1 MALPVPNLD
10 DRRFDDLSTEL
21 QARLLRQLPEL
32 TQIAPGD
39 PMLALV
45 DLFAWMTETVIY
57 RANRI
62 PERQRRAFLNLLQ
75 LPLRPALPAR
85 GLVSIDSL
93 AGDALPGLVT
103 SESSLAAGKVQ
114 FSTRGEVQ
122 PTPLELRVVVKQQLS
137 SADLAADGITLD
149 QLRDQ
154 HGLEPNP
161 FRPVSLT
168 PGKDALT
175 TAGTLDNSF
184 YLALCAPKTLIAQA
198 DVIRQ
203 LLAGVVINIGL
214 GSEVGGGGVTP
225 PATSAPARRLEWDL
239 LWWPDPQNKPLA
251 IEALPLEVVAD
262 TSKGGLTCGVVR
274 LRLPRNAAF
283 LSWNSDLDPMEAGM
297 YDLPPEPP
305 ADLKPGQMLFW
316 LRLRLPSENVLQLGY
331 VGVNAVDVL
340 GQGIA
345 RNQVIAIGTGRPD
358 QSAALAQSDVD
369 STSLVLEVQ
378 SATGMEVWSEVA
390 HFSAQG
396 AEDAVYLFDAGT
408 STVRFGDGQKGR
420 RPTAGAVI
428 RARYYRYGGGS
439 AGNLP
444 TRSIKS
450 LSSGDA
456 RLKLRHDWPTQGGVD
471 AESVDQAERRIPAFL
486 THRERAVTAADYSAL
501 VLDNPLR
508 PTGRAD
514 TVPGFYP
521 GNNLQSIRRDVPG
534 VISVFVLPP
543 GEPALAAAPRPTA
556 GMLADVYDY
565 LSARTLVGTELYVL
579 SPQYQPI
586 SLALSLDVID
596 PTTEQ
601 QTFRAVELALLSYLW
616 SLAPGGPRGRGWP
629 MGRMVELNE
638 LRTQAGRVCGVD
650 QINGLRLF
658 YQDLETKAWLESS
671 RDLTLVDYQLPE
683 LMAVSLT
690 AGSGMPVPPQGY
702 GQGAAASGPGSRSVA
717 VPVPVIPDI
726 C

>member
-32 TQIAPGD
+32 TQLAPGD

-62 PERQRRAFLNLLQ
+62 PERQHRAFLNLLQ
-75 LPLRPALPAR
+75 LPLRPAQPAR

-93 AGDALPGLVT
+93 AGDTLPGLVP

-122 PTPLELRVVVKQQLS
+122 PTPLELRVVVKQRLS

-154 HGLEPNP
+154 HGLEPSP
-161 FRPVSLT
+161 FRPVSLV

-175 TAGTLDNSF
+175 TAGTLDNCF
-184 YLALCAPKTLIAQA
+184 YLALCAPKTLVAQA
-198 DVIRQ
+198 DTIRQ
-203 LLAGVVINIGL
+203 LLAGVVLNVGL
-214 GSEVGGGGVTP
+214 APDGEADGQA
-225 PATSAPARRLEWDL
+225 ATAAAPRRLEWDL
-239 LWWPDPQNKPLA
+239 LWWPDPGKHPLT

-262 TSKGGLTCGVVR
+262 TSRGGLIGGVAR

-283 LSWNSDLDPMEAGM
+283 LHWNSELDPMEAGM

-316 LRLRLPSENVLQLGY
+316 LRLRLPSAQALQLGY
-331 VGVNAVDVL
+331 LGINAVDVL

-358 QSAALAQSDVD
+358 QSAVLPQSDVD
-369 STSLVLEVQ
+369 SASLVLEVQ
-378 SATGMEVWSEVA
+378 GTTGMDLWSEVA

-396 AEDAVYLFDAGT
+396 AEDRVYVFDAGT

-420 RPTAGAVI
+420 RPAAGAVI

-444 TRSIKS
+444 ARSIKA
-450 LSSGDA
+450 LTSGDG
-456 RLKLRHDWPTQGGVD
+456 RLGLRHDWPTRGGVD
-471 AESVDQAERRIPAFL
+471 AESIEQAERRIPAFL
-486 THRERAVTAADYSAL
+486 THRERAVTAADYSTL
-501 VLDNPLR
+501 VLDNPVR
-508 PTGRAD
+508 PIGRAD

-521 GNNLQSIRRDVPG
+521 GNNLQSIRRQMPG
-534 VISVFVLPP
+534 VVSVFVLPP

-556 GMLADVYDY
+556 GMLTDVYDY
-565 LSARTLVGTELYVL
+565 LCARTLVGTELYVL
-579 SPQYQPI
+579 SPQYRPI

-601 QTFRAVELALLSYLW
+601 QTFRAVELALLGYLW
-616 SLAPGGPRGRGWP
+616 SLAPGGPRRQGWP
-629 MGRMVELNE
+629 LGRTVELNE
-638 LRTQAGRVCGVD
+638 LRTQAGRVAGVD

-658 YQDLETKAWLESS
+658 YQDLETQAWLESS
-671 RDLTLVDYQLPE
+671 LDLALEDFQLPE

-690 AGSGMPVPPQGY
+690 AGNGTPTPPRGY
-702 GQGAAASGPGSRSVA
+702 GQGVAASGPGSPGA